1 MTSGA
6 TASEVSTPKA
16 NMVTLSSSGA
26 RVDLELRKGAAF
38 ARTITYKVNGAT
50 TNITGYTFAGQIRA
64 IDGTLAASLTVT
76 VVNAAAGTV
85 SISLSSATT
94 ASMTVGQVYN
104 WDFEVT
110 ISGTTTELLRG
121 LVTVLSEQTT

>member
-1 MTSGA
+1 
-6 TASEVSTPKA
+6 
-16 NMVTLSSSGA
+16 MVILSSSGA
-26 RVDLELRKGAAF
+26 RVDLELRQGAAF
-38 ARTITYKVNGAT
+38 ARTITYKVNGST
-50 TNITGYTFAGQIRA
+50 TNISGYTFAGQIRA

-94 ASMTVGQVYN
+94 AGMTIGQVYN

-121 LVTVLSEQTT
+121 LVTVLSEQTS

>member
-1 MTSGA
+1 
-6 TASEVSTPKA
+6 
-16 NMVTLSSSGA
+16 MVTLSSSGA

-50 TNITGYTFAGQIRA
+50 TNITGYTLAGQIRA

-76 VVNAAAGTV
+76 TVNAAEGTF
-85 SISLSSATT
+85 SISLTSATT
-94 ASMTVGQVYN
+94 AGLTVGQVYN
-104 WDFEVT
+104 WDLEVT

-121 LVTVLSEQTT
+121 LVTVLSEQTS